1 MNGRSLWKYVPPA
14 GPILSL
20 ALIGLLL
27 LSALLYYRAV
37 KIQRF
42 LEPVLAISQPRN
54 EFAESVNLL
63 FRKEFGAESITGI
76 KVRTS
81 SIVMRKSLLF
91 SEDGALKAP
100 APIVLKKLARV
111 FLSLLEDD
119 HTRPNISVVLIN
131 ARFPS
136 DQAWRSNAAERRQ
149 AQRMVGL
156 VQDALFQAEPMLGI
170 RYATY
175 FTSSAQPAYQ
185 NDGNIELIEL
195 RIVPSERLHIE
206 VLQKLMKYAY

>member
-14 GPILSL
+14 GPVLSL

-27 LSALLYYRAV
+27 LSAILYYRAI

-42 LEPVLAISQPRN
+42 LEPALAISQPRN

-63 FRKEFGAESITGI
+63 FRKEFGAQSITGI

-91 SEDGALKAP
+91 SEEGALKAT
-100 APIVLKKLARV
+100 APFVLRKLARV
-111 FLSLLEDD
+111 FLSLLEDE
-119 HTRPNISVVLIN
+119 HTRPNISFVLIN
-131 ARFPS
+131 ARFPL
-136 DQAWRSNAAERRQ
+136 DWTRSSNTAERMKV
-149 AQRMVGL
+149 QRMVGL
-156 VQDALFQAEPMLGI
+156 LQDVLFQAEPKLGR
-170 RYATY
+170 RYGAY
-175 FTSSAQPAYQ
+175 FVTAAQPTYPT
-185 NDGNIELIEL
+185 DGNIEMIEL
-195 RIVPSERLHIE
+195 RIIPSELLHIE